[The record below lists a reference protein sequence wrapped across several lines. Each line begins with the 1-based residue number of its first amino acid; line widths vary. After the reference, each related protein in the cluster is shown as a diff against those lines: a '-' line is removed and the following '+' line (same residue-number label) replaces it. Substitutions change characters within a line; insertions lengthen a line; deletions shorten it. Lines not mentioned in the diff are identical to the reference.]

1 MWNWIVSWFNLSWL
15 PKQDHFSS
23 SYRWWKKSRR
33 KVDKRVRREFD
44 GLVIYF
50 WWEVWLERNRRIFQ
64 NINKTEQQVASFT
77 KDDVDLQGV
86 VILM

>member
-1 MWNWIVSWFNLSWL
+1 
-15 PKQDHFSS
+15 
-23 SYRWWKKSRR
+23 
-33 KVDKRVRREFD
+33 VDKRVRREFD

-77 KDDVDLQGV
+77 KDDVDLQGL

>member
-1 MWNWIVSWFNLSWL
+1 
-15 PKQDHFSS
+15 
-23 SYRWWKKSRR
+23 
-33 KVDKRVRREFD
+33 
-44 GLVIYF
+44 VIYF

>member
-15 PKQDHFSS
+15 PKRYHFSS